1 MDKRRQLAET
11 PMTTIRR
18 FGNCDRGTAAL
29 EFAIISPIFILV
41 LMTLIAYGIY
51 LSAAHSVQQIAAN
64 AARTAVAGVTQ
75 AERVQLVNTY
85 ITTSTLNDPI
95 LQRSNFT
102 VTVSADPANVNQ
114 FVVSLAYNAQNL
126 PIWNLYSFAMPSQ
139 TITRTATIRMGGI

>member
-1 MDKRRQLAET
+1 MSIIT
-11 PMTTIRR
+11 R
-18 FGNCDRGTAAL
+18 FRDSNQGTAAL

-41 LMTLIAYGIY
+41 LMTLVAYGIY

-64 AARTAVAGVTQ
+64 AARTAVAGVTA
-75 AERVQLVNTY
+75 AERTQLVNTY

-102 VTVSADPANVNQ
+102 VTVNPDPTNANQ
-114 FVVSLAYNAQNL
+114 FVVSLVYNAQNL
-126 PIWNLYSFAMPSQ
+126 PIWNLYSFAMPSK